1 MAGYMETAE
10 GVVCGGWLGW
20 IFMKV
25 GSGCCLWRLAHCVV
39 WVSVEAGQGRL
50 AECRGWL
57 SVKTGRVPG
66 WLAVEAGKG
75 CCVWRLAECRG
86 CLSMKAG
93 KGCCLWRLAEGECP

>member
-1 MAGYMETAE
+1 MQRMA
-10 GVVCGGWLGW
+10 VCEDWPL
-20 IFMKV
+20 
-25 GSGCCLWRLAHCVV
+25 
-39 WVSVEAGQGRL
+39 
-50 AECRGWL
+50 
-57 SVKTGRVPG
+57 VPG